1 MKSASRW
8 AAHPEPVR
16 LYCNNYIFIRKKHFI
31 PVLRLSTGEA
41 PVETLQ
47 VILFNIWC
55 WWWKRKKVFLN
66 DKLTNIMVRLLVHEV
81 HSFSLQ
87 VLKVH
92 SVVLVQD
99 IFFMPK
105 NKLIK
110 LFSFSWLNKQTT
122 QLQTVLLCVY
132 VADPATFLA
141 RTLFSSE
148 NSLFIHLWGK
158 INLYFCII
166 L

>member
-1 MKSASRW
+1 
-8 AAHPEPVR
+8 
-16 LYCNNYIFIRKKHFI
+16 
-31 PVLRLSTGEA
+31 
-41 PVETLQ
+41 
-47 VILFNIWC
+47 
-55 WWWKRKKVFLN
+55 
-66 DKLTNIMVRLLVHEV
+66 MVRLLVHEV

-99 IFFMPK
+99 IYLYIYLFILTPK

>member
-1 MKSASRW
+1 
-8 AAHPEPVR
+8 
-16 LYCNNYIFIRKKHFI
+16 
-31 PVLRLSTGEA
+31 
-41 PVETLQ
+41 
-47 VILFNIWC
+47 
-55 WWWKRKKVFLN
+55 
-66 DKLTNIMVRLLVHEV
+66 MVRLLVHEV